1 LLRGRDGGVCPGREA
16 GAASW
21 QHSVR
26 CLQAS
31 RSCLSWNV
39 DGGSRFDSLVE
50 KKKLTRDFG
59 WPKRIRCSRSDS
71 PERRIGSRR

>member
-26 CLQAS
+26 CFAS
-31 RSCLSWNV
+31 
-39 DGGSRFDSLVE
+39 
-50 KKKLTRDFG
+50 
-59 WPKRIRCSRSDS
+59 
-71 PERRIGSRR
+71 